1 MRFIYTVRID
11 EDNNAASCPTIID
24 CKRFIRDFQRHDKT
38 IHRFSIYNE
47 ETGTIIKI
55 NIKENITMK
64 KQELFEKAV
73 KAMDN
78 YTKAVEMGLSDF
90 ANYYHSQMKTL
101 CNEIRHR
108 GLKQEFDD
116 FALVF

>member
-47 ETGTIIKI
+47 ETGTIIQI
-55 NIKENITMK
+55 NIKENNTMK
-64 KQELFEKAV
+64 KQELFEKAI

-78 YTKAVEMGLSDF
+78 YSKAVEMELDDF
-90 ANYYHSQMKTL
+90 ANYYYCQMRKL
-101 CNEIRHR
+101 LQEIKSR